1 MEKSKNFFSN
11 FNFSDDKLQTS
22 NFMFSVAMKTFVILR
37 FLSEFLFFLIFSF
50 SKIFLRVPSPLSEP
64 LSQNTAEHSI
74 AQNRTF
80 CVREKKR
87 NRKMAIYPF
96 RKRSEFQEQV
106 QDPNVTLKL
115 VAFIFIFLFYFLFS
129 FNLLTQSVTLL
140 FNINLI

>member
-22 NFMFSVAMKTFVILR
+22 NFMFSVAMKTFAILR

-74 AQNRTF
+74 AENRTF

-106 QDPNVTLKL
+106 QDPNG
-115 VAFIFIFLFYFLFS
+115 IFVIR
-129 FNLLTQSVTLL
+129 
-140 FNINLI
+140 